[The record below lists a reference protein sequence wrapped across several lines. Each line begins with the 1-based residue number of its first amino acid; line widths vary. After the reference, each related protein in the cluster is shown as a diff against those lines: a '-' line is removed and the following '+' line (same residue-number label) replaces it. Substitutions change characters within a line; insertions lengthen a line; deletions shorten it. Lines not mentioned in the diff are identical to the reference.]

1 MNVSTS
7 SSGNARTSR
16 ARTRRRTGYAEEMKN
31 AKNCINHQEGT
42 SETTNVMPS
51 HVVDFTKILILCRLG
66 VDSYVKFLNK
76 LTLAAR
82 REKKSFS
89 GAGRGRVENFR
100 GWGSHLRRGGGEPCI
115 PVGMPLKMSIS
126 WVEAQKERICRK
138 SSPTPHGRQHFQC
151 KNKHIWY

>member
-7 SSGNARTSR
+7 SSGN

-82 REKKSFS
+82 RNKKKLLGTFGQS
-89 GAGRGRVENFR
+89 GHFWAPWAIFY
-100 GWGSHLRRGGGEPCI
+100 
-115 PVGMPLKMSIS
+115 
-126 WVEAQKERICRK
+126 A
-138 SSPTPHGRQHFQC
+138 SP
-151 KNKHIWY
+151 